1 MLPSSKQQPR
11 NFTSGYTHTIA
22 LVMTSR
28 VFIRPGFWCERGAL
42 RCAIAAC
49 FSDLDDRFPALGVR
63 CSGEARPRH
72 GARSFNELSGTFER
86 DVDAETAPR
95 QLCRITFAAD
105 CNPAAPDID
114 PILAGGELAREM
126 PMDAIAC
133 EETCTG
139 ANETKIIDGDELD
152 FIAPCP
158 MLEAQDQVSDAAKAI
173 NGNSSRHATL
183 NCYLLATLHALNF
196 NALIQVNS
204 SHTAQL
210 PRQAFQRASS
220 ARYYV

>member
-1 MLPSSKQQPR
+1 M
-11 NFTSGYTHTIA
+11 IA
-22 LVMTSR
+22 SH
-28 VFIRPGFWCERGAL
+28 
-42 RCAIAAC
+42 
-49 FSDLDDRFPALGVR
+49 GVR

-105 CNPAAPDID
+105 CDPAAPDID

-139 ANETKIIDGDELD
+139 ANQTKIIDGDELD

-158 MLEAQDQVSDAAKAI
+158 MLEAQDQVTDAAKAI

-183 NCYLLATLHALNF
+183 NCCLLAILHALNF
-196 NALIQVNS
+196 NALIQVNG

-210 PRQAFQRASS
+210 PRHFNERAVPGIMYNYRCKSMLVPFDEKS
-220 ARYYV
+220 AIAAAPRGFAILEPINLSRPGGTA